1 MAFNLGAFA
10 GGLTSGAES
19 FAKIYGDYQ
28 SIAAGRAAKN
38 AMNGG
43 AKGASGAT
51 PAGTSALSQNADG
64 TWSGTPGGP
73 SGSGLY
79 TGGAGGG
86 AGAGSGSPSSSG
98 WSTDGAAKIAAL
110 SSTIQPK
117 YMSDAAASQPNQ
129 AVPTTPTTQAPSGS
143 ATAAPP
149 QPAPGG
155 RTNWRPPPQGTA
167 TNRLGGTVTT
177 GPLVGSNQSR
187 NPATYLPPAPPSG
200 PYQGVR
206 SNTPPTA
213 PATNAPSGPGPM
225 QSPVP
230 GATPGPV
237 SQNQGI
243 PTGQAPY
250 MQTALA
256 QAPIPGGASPGL
268 AQQTQGL
275 GARLAGYMGN
285 SDYGGTA

>member
-98 WSTDGAAKIAAL
+98 WSTDGLAKIAAL

-129 AVPTTPTTQAPSGS
+129 AVPTTPTTQAPSDS

-256 QAPIPGGASPGL
+256 QSPLPGGASPGL
-268 AQQTQGL
+268 AHQTQGL
-275 GARLAGYMGN
+275 GARMAGYLGN
-285 SDYGGTA
+285 PDYEGTA

>member
-1 MAFNLGAFA
+1 MSFNLGAFA
-10 GGLTSGAES
+10 GGLASGAGS

-28 SIAAGRAAKN
+28 SIAAGRAAKD

-43 AKGASGAT
+43 AKGASGASGAT
-51 PAGTSALSQNADG
+51 PAGT
-64 TWSGTPGGP
+64 
-73 SGSGLY
+73 SGLY
-79 TGGAGGG
+79 TGGATTPTAATTATG
-86 AGAGSGSPSSSG
+86 G

-117 YMSDAAASQPNQ
+117 YMRDAAASQPNQ
-129 AVPTTPTTQAPSGS
+129 AVPTTPTTQAPSDS

-256 QAPIPGGASPGL
+256 QSPLPGGASPGL

-275 GARLAGYMGN
+275 GARLAGYLGN

>member
-1 MAFNLGAFA
+1 M
-10 GGLTSGAES
+10 
-19 FAKIYGDYQ
+19 
-28 SIAAGRAAKN
+28 N
-38 AMNGG
+38 AG
-43 AKGASGAT
+43 AKGASGASGAM
-51 PAGTSALSQNADG
+51 PAGTSAG
-64 TWSGTPGGP
+64 ITPTAN
-73 SGSGLY
+73 SDSAIA
-79 TGGAGGG
+79 GGAGGG

-129 AVPTTPTTQAPSGS
+129 AVPTTPTTQAPSDS
-143 ATAAPP
+143 AAAVPTTP

-167 TNRLGGTVTT
+167 TNRFGGTVTT

-187 NPATYLPPAPPSG
+187 DPATYLPPAPPHG

-206 SNTPPTA
+206 STTP

-237 SQNQGI
+237 SQNQGQGI

-256 QAPIPGGASPGL
+256 QSPLPGGVSPGL

-275 GARLAGYMGN
+275 GARMAGYMGN

>member
-1 MAFNLGAFA
+1 MAFYLGAFA
-10 GGLTSGAES
+10 GGLASGAES

-79 TGGAGGG
+79 TGGATTPTAATTATG
-86 AGAGSGSPSSSG
+86 G
-98 WSTDGAAKIAAL
+98 WSTDGPAKIAAL
-110 SSTIQPK
+110 SCTIQPK

-129 AVPTTPTTQAPSGS
+129 AVPTTPTTQAPSDS
-143 ATAAPP
+143 ASAAPPP

-177 GPLVGSNQSR
+177 GPLVGSSQSR
-187 NPATYLPPAPPSG
+187 DPATYLPPAPPSG

-256 QAPIPGGASPGL
+256 QSPLPGGASPGL

-275 GARLAGYMGN
+275 GARLAGYLGN